1 MNMSKDSIQT
11 KCFGHVVIT
20 DNDTG
25 EVLLDDYNAL
35 HPENLSEALCL
46 SLGNRGY
53 GHLHQMVFGNGASTI
68 SGTGSVTYFPP
79 NSIGADA
86 QLYNQ
91 TYAKIVDDNSPSN
104 VDPTRNFIQIV
115 HTQGMAYTDIIVTCV
130 LERGEP
136 SGQDSFDNSENMD
149 TSFIFDEIG
158 LKSFDQN
165 TAQQRLLG
173 HIVFNPVQ
181 KSLNRALRFKYSVRI
196 YLT

>member
-1 MNMSKDSIQT
+1 MKMKNDYIQT

-20 DNDTG
+20 DDETN

-35 HPENLSEALCL
+35 HPENLSQALCL
-46 SLGNRGY
+46 SLANRGF
-53 GHLHQMVFGNGASTI
+53 GHLNQMVFGNGASTI

-79 NSIGADA
+79 NAIGADA

-91 TYAKIVDDNSPSN
+91 TYFKVIDDQSPSN
-104 VDPTRNFIQIV
+104 VDPTRNFIEVV
-115 HTQGMAYTDIIVTCV
+115 HTQGMAYTDIITTCV

-149 TSFIFDEIG
+149 TAFIFDEIG

-181 KSLNRALRFKYSVRI
+181 KSLNRALRFKYTFRI